1 MVQRYTARSM
11 SETIAAAA
19 EHEVVIQRSRF
30 LALAW
35 PVHDP
40 AAALATI
47 EDHRLAEASHNCWAY
62 RVGNDY
68 RFNDDGEPGGSAGR
82 PILAAID
89 GQGLDQVVVL
99 VARWFGGTKLGVG
112 GLVRAYGGCAAECL
126 RLAPRRALIDYLPL
140 TCRFG
145 FALEQPVR
153 KVLGDMDATIEASD
167 YRPEGLQLSLKV
179 PADRLDMLRVAL
191 IDLCRGQI
199 ELAEPSTGA
208 TAATT
213 PE

>member
-1 MVQRYTARSM
+1 M

-19 EHEVVIQRSRF
+19 DHQVVIQRSRF

-35 PVHDP
+35 PASDP
-40 AAALATI
+40 ESALATI
-47 EDHRLAEASHNCWAY
+47 ENHRLHEASHNCWAY

-126 RLAPRRALIDYLPL
+126 RLAPRRALIDYRPL
-140 TCRFG
+140 VCRFG

-153 KVLGDMDATIEASD
+153 KLLGEFGATIERPA
-167 YRPEGLQLSLKV
+167 YRPDGLRLNLQV
-179 PADRLDMLRVAL
+179 PADRLDSVRAAL

-199 ELAEPSTGA
+199 EVAEPDTEA
-208 TAATT
+208 TAIKA
-213 PE
+213 PR